1 MNQYYKWSNFPIG
14 RLKWFGIALLLLDRD
29 LWLVW
34 KKKQRHFLNQSD
46 EKLKQISTESP
57 AFSRASRLFHVFALS
72 SWIIFRKIF
81 TFFFRLADDVVK
93 KNILSAGRHCLD
105 KIRRRSRSVSLWR
118 VPYLSANLRFFPV
131 IGRFLCSMLEIVMRW
146 HGDKK
151 TYDKVFLFCCC
162 ICLSC
167 HVIHLKF
174 SNFFIC
180 YHLSFQSLLVSQTW
194 PFVCTRS
201 LKYVHKQTLIGKT
214 FSLECVVI
222 LHIV

>member
-1 MNQYYKWSNFPIG
+1 M
-14 RLKWFGIALLLLDRD
+14 
-29 LWLVW
+29 
-34 KKKQRHFLNQSD
+34 FL
-46 EKLKQISTESP
+46 
-57 AFSRASRLFHVFALS
+57 
-72 SWIIFRKIF
+72 KIF

-93 KNILSAGRHCLD
+93 KNILSARRQCLD

-118 VPYLSANLRFFPV
+118 EPYLSANLGFFPV

-174 SNFFIC
+174 SNFLFAII
-180 YHLSFQSLLVSQTW
+180 S
-194 PFVCTRS
+194 PFKVC
-201 LKYVHKQTLIGKT
+201 
-214 FSLECVVI
+214 
-222 LHIV
+222 

>member
-14 RLKWFGIALLLLDRD
+14 RLKCFGIALLLLDRN

-46 EKLKQISTESP
+46 EKLKQISARSP

-72 SWIIFRKIF
+72 YWIMFLKIF
-81 TFFFRLADDVVK
+81 TFFFRLADDGVN
-93 KNILSAGRHCLD
+93 NISSARRHCLD
-105 KIRRRSRSVSLWR
+105 KIRRRSRCVSLWR
-118 VPYLSANLRFFPV
+118 VPYLSANLGFFPV

-174 SNFFIC
+174 SNFFIWC
-180 YHLSFQSLLVSQTW
+180 HLSFQSLLVFPDMALYLYKVTEI
-194 PFVCTRS
+194 RS
-201 LKYVHKQTLIGKT
+201 
-214 FSLECVVI
+214 
-222 LHIV
+222 

>member
-34 KKKQRHFLNQSD
+34 KNSSAIFSTNQMKSWN
-46 EKLKQISTESP
+46 KSQLGHPRFP
-57 AFSRASRLFHVFALS
+57 ALYACFICLLWVLE
-72 SWIIFRKIF
+72 F
-81 TFFFRLADDVVK
+81 TFFFRLADDGV
-93 KNILSAGRHCLD
+93 KNISSARRQCLD
-105 KIRRRSRSVSLWR
+105 KIRRRSRCVSLCR
-118 VPYLSANLRFFPV
+118 VPYLSANLGFFPV

-174 SNFFIC
+174 SNFLFGII
-180 YHLSFQSLLVSQTW
+180 S
-194 PFVCTRS
+194 PFEV
-201 LKYVHKQTLIGKT
+201 
-214 FSLECVVI
+214 F
-222 LHIV
+222 

>member
-1 MNQYYKWSNFPIG
+1 M
-14 RLKWFGIALLLLDRD
+14 
-29 LWLVW
+29 
-34 KKKQRHFLNQSD
+34 FL
-46 EKLKQISTESP
+46 
-57 AFSRASRLFHVFALS
+57 
-72 SWIIFRKIF
+72 KIF

-93 KNILSAGRHCLD
+93 KNILSARRQCLD

-118 VPYLSANLRFFPV
+118 VPYLSANLKFFPV

-194 PFVCTRS
+194 PLVCTRS
-201 LKYVHKQTLIGKT
+201 LIYVHKQTLIGKT
-214 FSLECVVI
+214 FSLECVLI

>member
-34 KKKQRHFLNQSD
+34 KKKQPHFLNQSD
-46 EKLKQISTESP
+46 EKLKQISTRSP

-72 SWIIFRKIF
+72 SWIMFLKIF
-81 TFFFRLADDVVK
+81 TFFFFRLADDGV
-93 KNILSAGRHCLD
+93 KNISSARRHCLD
-105 KIRRRSRSVSLWR
+105 KIRRRSRCVSLWR
-118 VPYLSANLRFFPV
+118 VPYLSANLGFFPV

-162 ICLSC
+162 ICLSR

-174 SNFFIC
+174 SNFFIW
-180 YHLSFQSLLVSQTW
+180 YHLSFQSILVSQTW

-222 LHIV
+222 LHTV

>member
-1 MNQYYKWSNFPIG
+1 MVGYINEYYEPVLQMEKFSNWKAKVVRDCVVVTWPRYVIG
-14 RLKWFGIALLLLDRD
+14 L
-29 LWLVW
+29 

-46 EKLKQISTESP
+46 EKLKQISTRSP

-72 SWIIFRKIF
+72 YWIMFLKIF
-81 TFFFRLADDVVK
+81 TFFFRLADDGVN
-93 KNILSAGRHCLD
+93 NISSARRHCLD
-105 KIRRRSRSVSLWR
+105 KTRRRSRSVSLWR
-118 VPYLSANLRFFPV
+118 VPYLIANLGFFPV

-174 SNFFIC
+174 SNFFIWC
-180 YHLSFQSLLVSQTW
+180 HLSFQSLLVFPDMALYLYKVTEI
-194 PFVCTRS
+194 RS
-201 LKYVHKQTLIGKT
+201 
-214 FSLECVVI
+214 
-222 LHIV
+222 

>member
-1 MNQYYKWSNFPIG
+1 MNQYYKWRNFPIG

-46 EKLKQISTESP
+46 EKLKQISARSP

-72 SWIIFRKIF
+72 SWIMFLKIF
-81 TFFFRLADDVVK
+81 TFFFVWPMTWLK
-93 KNILSAGRHCLD
+93 KYIIGQEALLD

-118 VPYLSANLRFFPV
+118 VPYLSANLKFFPV

-194 PFVCTRS
+194 PLVCTRS
-201 LKYVHKQTLIGKT
+201 LIYVHKQTLIGKT

>member
-1 MNQYYKWSNFPIG
+1 M
-14 RLKWFGIALLLLDRD
+14 
-29 LWLVW
+29 
-34 KKKQRHFLNQSD
+34 
-46 EKLKQISTESP
+46 
-57 AFSRASRLFHVFALS
+57 
-72 SWIIFRKIF
+72 
-81 TFFFRLADDVVK
+81 
-93 KNILSAGRHCLD
+93 
-105 KIRRRSRSVSLWR
+105 WR
-118 VPYLSANLRFFPV
+118 VPYLSANLKFFPV

-194 PFVCTRS
+194 PLVCTRS
-201 LKYVHKQTLIGKT
+201 LIYVHKQTLIGKT

-222 LHIV
+222 LHIVWLFSERSGCIVVRIQLNTRWLLSRPRKTKSWLTCCI

>member
-1 MNQYYKWSNFPIG
+1 MNQYYKWNNFPIG

-34 KKKQRHFLNQSD
+34 KNSSAIFSTNQMKSWNKSQLGHPRFPALHACFMCLLWVLELCFL
-46 EKLKQISTESP
+46 KYL
-57 AFSRASRLFHVFALS
+57 L
-72 SWIIFRKIF
+72 
-81 TFFFRLADDVVK
+81 FFFRLADDGV
-93 KNILSAGRHCLD
+93 KNISSARRQCLD
-105 KIRRRSRSVSLWR
+105 KTRRRSRCVSLWR
-118 VPYLSANLRFFPV
+118 VPYLSANLGFFPV

-180 YHLSFQSLLVSQTW
+180 YHLSFQSLSFPDMALCLYKVTEI
-194 PFVCTRS
+194 RS
-201 LKYVHKQTLIGKT
+201 
-214 FSLECVVI
+214 
-222 LHIV
+222 